1 MNATEAAAL
10 ADTFL
15 RAWLDAP
22 QPADAGFSLSLLR
35 VEPEGER
42 GFRAVF
48 GADVPFRMG
57 DTRVPERV
65 NAGLGALLA
74 AHPALRPFRI
84 DVTVDTLD
92 AA

>member
-1 MNATEAAAL
+1 MNATDAAAL

-15 RAWLDAP
+15 RAWLSAP
-22 QPADAGFSLSLLR
+22 QPADAGFTLALLR
-35 VEPEGER
+35 VEPDGER

-57 DTRVPERV
+57 DTRVPDRV
-65 NAGLGALLA
+65 NGCLGALLA

-84 DVTVDTLD
+84 EVTVDTLD

>member
-1 MNATEAAAL
+1 MNATDAAAL

-15 RAWLDAP
+15 RAWLDASP
-22 QPADAGFSLSLLR
+22 PADAGFSLALLR
-35 VEPEGER
+35 VEAEGER

-48 GADVPFRMG
+48 GTDVPFRMG
-57 DTRVPERV
+57 DTRVPDRV
-65 NAGLGALLA
+65 NACLDALRA
-74 AHPALRPFRI
+74 AHAALRPYRI